1 MAFFTF
7 YIVNK
12 AGGLIFNKDLSPV
25 AKLPTNDYLTNAS
38 KFHALHAIAK
48 QLAPVLSGG
57 ITSIDAPTFSLYC
70 LETLTGLKLFLTARP
85 KMESTAQAFL
95 GRAYEAYAEYALKVS
110 RDPSRRLGECL
121 QSHSALLPEARPIPQ
136 RTCSPRLTDR
146 CHPNLHRFFLPTH
159 LCLLNFRLQNPF
171 YEADMPIRIKF
182 FDVALER
189 ALRELGMAAAGG
201 AGAGAGGI

>member
-48 QLAPVLSGG
+48 QLAPVVSGG

-95 GRAYEAYAEYALKVS
+95 GRAYEAYAEYALKVRRLPAHLPCDAACAAS
-110 RDPSRRLGECL
+110 HAGIRRVAHWMLSARPSRHLCL
-121 QSHSALLPEARPIPQ
+121 PPCPRPPLALLP
-136 RTCSPRLTDR
+136 
-146 CHPNLHRFFLPTH
+146 HHM
-159 LCLLNFRLQNPF
+159 LLLVPA
-171 YEADMPIRIKF
+171 EP
-182 FDVALER
+182 L
-189 ALRELGMAAAGG
+189 LRG
-201 AGAGAGGI
+201 

>member
-1 MAFFTF
+1 MFRRVSRYINSEFAPSVDLLDQNMAFFTF

-70 LETLTGLKLFLTARP
+70 LETPTGLKLFLTARP

-95 GRAYEAYAEYALKVS
+95 GRAYEAYAEYALKV
-110 RDPSRRLGECL
+110 CL
-121 QSHSALLPEARPIPQ
+121 HL
-136 RTCSPRLTDR
+136 
-146 CHPNLHRFFLPTH
+146 NLRVVTGLSQLH
-159 LCLLNFRLQNPF
+159 
-171 YEADMPIRIKF
+171 
-182 FDVALER
+182 V
-189 ALRELGMAAAGG
+189 
-201 AGAGAGGI
+201 

>member
-48 QLAPVLSGG
+48 QLAPVVSGG

-95 GRAYEAYAEYALKVS
+95 GRAYEAYAEYALK
-110 RDPSRRLGECL
+110 
-121 QSHSALLPEARPIPQ
+121 
-136 RTCSPRLTDR
+136 
-146 CHPNLHRFFLPTH
+146 
-159 LCLLNFRLQNPF
+159 NPF

-201 AGAGAGGI
+201 AGAGAGGL